1 MSVGANIKRFREQAD
16 MTQNDLAQKL
26 DVARSTVTQWENG
39 WSSPRMGMIQKLAGV
54 FGVTTADIVDD
65 GLSQRSSNGIPSY
78 AIPVTPSSTLV
89 PLVGY
94 THMGDA
100 VDEDTCERMVE
111 VPTSVVER
119 HPEGFCVR
127 AQGECMD
134 NRYPCD
140 SVLFID
146 PRMEPAN
153 DRAVLAELPNYQSVV
168 RVYMRGGSTLML
180 SPDSHSG
187 EFEDIIV
194 RADDEPVSIKGVV
207 VWYQAESDIQ

>member
-26 DVARSTVTQWENG
+26 DVARFTVTQWENG

-65 GLSQRSSNGIPSY
+65 GSSQRSSNGIPSY
-78 AIPVTPSSTLV
+78 AIPVKPPSTLV

-127 AQGECMD
+127 AEGECMD

-207 VWYQAESDIQ
+207 VWYQAESDIR